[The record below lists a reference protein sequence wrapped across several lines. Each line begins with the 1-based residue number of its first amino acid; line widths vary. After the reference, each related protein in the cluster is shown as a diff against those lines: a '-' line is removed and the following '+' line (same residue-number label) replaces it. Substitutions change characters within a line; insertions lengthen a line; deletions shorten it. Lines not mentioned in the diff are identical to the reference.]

1 MATRES
7 KVKSP
12 ERSTKRVGPLS
23 VVVDDEPDE
32 LLITAKKQL
41 TLHCGASSITL
52 TSAGKII
59 IRGKYIVSRS
69 SGVQRIK
76 GGSVQIN

>member
-7 KVKSP
+7 KMKPP
-12 ERSTKRVGPLS
+12 ERSTKRVGPIS
-23 VVVDDEPDE
+23 VVVDDKPDE
-32 LLITAKKQL
+32 GLITAKKQL
-41 TLHCGASSITL
+41 TLRCGDASITL
-52 TSAGKII
+52 TAAGKII